1 MGAVHECSFNS
12 AFTSA
17 LILEG
22 GIDEFAYEKRALFVF
37 LRYRPDCQENPSV
50 AFSVMGCAWMTDVEM
65 DARFGKVNRTSALEV
80 KVDSTLRAEHPGY
93 RGLLRVY
100 FKMKDHTI
108 GEVYPQTRV
117 QGPVGVLHRAHIAT
131 VDHTKWMSRI
141 QQFVRDGLVM
151 RAAGEAEL
159 LMQLGRL
166 KMEKGKWV
174 WVELTKTELMEFG
187 YPSDFIGLL
196 F

>member
-1 MGAVHECSFNS
+1 MAHVPSSATFPPFSIRKRLLTDFIEVHECSFNS

-22 GIDEFAYEKRALFVF
+22 GIDEFAYEKRALF
-37 LRYRPDCQENPSV
+37 
-50 AFSVMGCAWMTDVEM
+50 MTDVEM

-100 FKMKDHTI
+100 FKMEDHTI
-108 GEVYPQTRV
+108 GEVYPQTHV